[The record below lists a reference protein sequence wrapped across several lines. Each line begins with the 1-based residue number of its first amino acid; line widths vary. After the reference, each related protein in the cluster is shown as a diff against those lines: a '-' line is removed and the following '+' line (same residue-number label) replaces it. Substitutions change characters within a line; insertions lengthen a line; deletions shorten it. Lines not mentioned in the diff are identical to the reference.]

1 VVRRLLSFLPPLIL
15 AAAAGW
21 LAAHWGQ
28 VPEHWPLHWGP
39 DGHPDLYAQK
49 RSGAVAFLPMGIGL
63 LSWLVFEALAWRL
76 EGRPDPYPPLAAAT
90 ADLVRAAAVAL
101 AVVVGAMGVAL
112 PLHSQLAAHRL
123 VPVVIFAGL
132 VGWLGLSLV
141 AYRRRTRSVQLPEG
155 YGPLVYANTGD
166 DRLWVPKATGLGWT
180 LNMAHPR
187 AWPTLLL
194 LTLLPVF
201 TLGLLMLALRSTSG

>member
-1 VVRRLLSFLPPLIL
+1 MRRLLCVLPPLVL

-39 DGHPDLYAQK
+39 DGHPDLYAQ
-49 RSGAVAFLPMGIGL
+49 RTSGVVAFLPMAIGAL
-63 LSWLVFEALAWRL
+63 FWLGFEALAWRL
-76 EGRPDPYPPLAAAT
+76 ERGPDPHPPLAAAT
-90 ADLVRAAAVAL
+90 SDLVRAAAVAL
-101 AVVVGAMGVAL
+101 AVVVGGVGVAL

-123 VPVVIFAGL
+123 LPVGIFVGL
-132 VGWLGLSLV
+132 VLWLGLNLV
-141 AYRRRTRSVQLPEG
+141 VYRARTRSVQLPEG

-166 DRLWVPKATGLGWT
+166 ERLWVPKASGLGRT

-187 AWPTLLL
+187 AWPTLIV
-194 LTLLPVF
+194 LTLLPVI
-201 TLGLLMLALRSTSG
+201 TLALLIFALQSTSG